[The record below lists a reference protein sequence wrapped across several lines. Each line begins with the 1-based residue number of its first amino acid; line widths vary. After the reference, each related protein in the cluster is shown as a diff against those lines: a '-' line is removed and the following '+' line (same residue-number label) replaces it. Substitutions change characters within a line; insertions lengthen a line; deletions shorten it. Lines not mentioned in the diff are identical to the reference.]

1 MITKRALSL
10 VDRRTPV
17 VLLAAALAG
26 CTGEAPCA
34 GEACSGIDPIA
45 AAPTPAPPRSG
56 TLTAD
61 FRAHLQP
68 GAKTITFERL
78 DGRTGAPGTR
88 PQDLTDLTVTQDTI
102 PGSGPGNSVELVTNS
117 VGYNGQCPTGFQSNS
132 FCGNVTLRH
141 FYDLALSDVHVQVT
155 KVTDAGNVVIGGHG
169 GINNDPSLHGLD
181 ASQGLWKYT
190 SAGASS
196 AGGVGRSPD
205 NQATRDWVFANPDD
219 ADTWIYLRV
228 VASLYPTMWF
238 DPGYTTFQSAPL
250 QAGQPGIIHYDYA
263 RNTACR
269 GTNWRMVASFFGPN
283 TNSHDITFPGHAGD
297 TSLDVA
303 FAVPFGNPPTF
314 YFRNLDDTGCSKF
327 DSNNSSNWNGS
338 SQSSTPVLHFKPN
351 YSQYVEGTLKVGS
364 TLGVDYDLKRLN
376 ACIGVDSYDRLPSGQ
391 AATMYYNFPNLGA
404 SFTGVSLTGLPYGVP
419 GTINGQSGQLQV
431 APTIQVPSG
440 ASQIIVYFQ
449 GGPNACYDSNNS
461 ANYTFAILP

>member
-10 VDRRTPV
+10 VDRRTSV
-17 VLLAAALAG
+17 VLLAVALAG

-34 GEACSGIDPIA
+34 GEACSGLDPVA
-45 AAPTPAPPRSG
+45 AAPTPAPSRAG
-56 TLTAD
+56 TVSAD

-78 DGRTGAPGTR
+78 DGRSGAPGTR
-88 PQDLTDLTVTQDTI
+88 PQDLTDLTVTQDTV
-102 PGSGPGNSVELVTNS
+102 PGSGPANTVELVTNS
-117 VGYNGQCPTGFQSNS
+117 VGYNGQCPTGFQTNS

-141 FYDLALSDVHVQVT
+141 FYGLALSDVHVQVT

-228 VASLYPTMWF
+228 VASLYPTVWF
-238 DPGYTTFQSAPL
+238 DPGFTTFQSAPL
-250 QAGQPGIIHYDYA
+250 QAGQPGIIHYDYS
-263 RNTACR
+263 RNPSCR

-283 TNSHDITFPGHAGD
+283 TNSHDLTFPGSAGG

-303 FAVPFGNPPTF
+303 FAVPFGNPPKF
-314 YFRNLDDTGCSKF
+314 YFHSADDTGCTQY
-327 DSNNSSNWNGS
+327 DSNNGANWSGS
-338 SQSSTPVLHFKPN
+338 SQNGTPVIHFKPGF
-351 YSQYVEGTLKVGS
+351 SQVVEGTLKVGS
-364 TLGVDYDLKRLN
+364 TLTVDYDLTRLHN
-376 ACIGVDSYDRLPSGQ
+376 CIGVDSYDRLPSGQ
-391 AATMYYNFPNLGA
+391 TATMYYNFPSLGA

-431 APTIQVPSG
+431 APTIALPSG
-440 ASQIIVYFQ
+440 ANEIDIYFQ
-449 GGPNACYDSNNS
+449 GGPTACYDSNNS
-461 ANYTFAILP
+461 ANYKFAISP